1 MVSLKGT
8 ELQFFKITSQ
18 RSQRIIRKWRAQTTK
33 KFKQNK
39 NEVNEV

>member
-8 ELQFFKITSQ
+8 ELQFFKITSK
-18 RSQRIIRKWRAQTTK
+18 RIIRKWRAQTTK
-33 KFKQNK
+33 KIKQNK